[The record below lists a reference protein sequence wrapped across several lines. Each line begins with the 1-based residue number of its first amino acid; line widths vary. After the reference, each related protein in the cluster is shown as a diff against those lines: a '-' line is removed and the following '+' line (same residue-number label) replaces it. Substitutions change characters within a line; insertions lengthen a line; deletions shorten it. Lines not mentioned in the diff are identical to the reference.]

1 MSSRLLLLVLAALAA
16 CQCSGRSQ
24 GDPIP
29 SSLVDLVL
37 NTPISSMDDLKRL
50 LDVESVEEDDEK
62 PENEIHANQTHR
74 RFSRSLS
81 VQVAHQ
87 AMCKVRT
94 EVMEVTRAML
104 DKRNTDFL
112 LWPPC
117 VEVQRCSGCCN
128 TRVLQ
133 CVPVSIDTRH
143 LQMTKIKF
151 INRQPVYEKVIIP
164 VEDHVTCS
172 CQPHLSP
179 NAPRLQTTP
188 LPPPRPHPKVTAP
201 KRQSKEELHRH
212 DELKNNQRLHLEDK
226 ETHELQWQSKYT
238 LSHTQGYRQSLSQ
251 HALTH
256 TPAGTVNVYKG
267 VVPTRQTT
275 LGAPHMMS
283 DETQTEEVEEH
294 RRKPEHHTHVG
305 SGDGTTVKT
314 PTVGQHYTQH
324 HHDEQQSKPQQPHHQ
339 TTPQQ
344 QKHNP
349 THDSIQS
356 EHSVPNSGQL
366 DPISRTY
373 SHVEVIGQSSGLS
386 EVLSDHQSEVRKH
399 HHHHQSETS
408 NDQNVPQEQE
418 MEKHQEETQHHLRHQ
433 HHHHQH
439 HHTTQGFSHQQ
450 ITQQTVTK
458 APRTTPSAPQT
469 PPPLQPLRKRR
480 RKHRRRMSKA
490 SMRAMIM

>member
-1 MSSRLLLLVLAALAA
+1 MMSSRLLLLVLAALAA

-37 NTPISSMDDLKRL
+37 NSPISSMDDLKRL
-50 LDVESVEEDDEK
+50 LDVEFVEEDDEK
-62 PENEIHANQTHR
+62 PENENHANQTHR

-81 VQVAHQ
+81 VQVAQ
-87 AMCKVRT
+87 MAMCKVRT

-104 DKRNTDFL
+104 DKRNTNFK

-128 TRVLQ
+128 SHLFQ
-133 CVPVSIDTRH
+133 CVPVARDTRH
-143 LQMTKIKF
+143 LQMTKIQFVDK
-151 INRQPVYEKVIIP
+151 RPVYEKVIIP

-172 CQPHLSP
+172 CQPHHSP
-179 NAPRLQTTP
+179 NFPRIQTTA
-188 LPPPRPHPKVTAP
+188 LPPPRPHPKLTAP
-201 KRQSKEELHRH
+201 KRQSKDELHRH

-238 LSHTQGYRQSLSQ
+238 LSHTQGYQQSPSQ
-251 HALTH
+251 HAL

-283 DETQTEEVEEH
+283 DETQTEEVGEH
-294 RRKPEHHTHVG
+294 RGKPEHHTHVG
-305 SGDGTTVKT
+305 SGDGTTVKM
-314 PTVGQHYTQH
+314 PTVGQHYNQS
-324 HHDEQQSKPQQPHHQ
+324 HHDEQQSKPQQPHLQ

-366 DPISRTY
+366 DPISHTY

-386 EVLSDHQSEVRKH
+386 EVLSDHQSEVSKH
-399 HHHHQSETS
+399 HRHQSEAI
-408 NDQNVPQEQE
+408 NDQNKPQEQE

-439 HHTTQGFSHQQ
+439 HHTTQGLTHQQ
-450 ITQQTVTK
+450 TTQQTVTK

-469 PPPLQPLRKRR
+469 PPPLQPPRKRR